1 MRWLITLAAHW
12 AHIFY
17 PSVPVDTLVHL
28 AWTESR
34 FTLTARNPS
43 GACGAFQILPVA
55 AGGWSCR
62 DLMNPFIAAPRAAYL
77 LSWARRHYHG
87 REIAWYKGR
96 L

>member
-1 MRWLITLAAHW
+1 MNRLLVTLAAQW
-12 AHIFY
+12 AHLWH

-34 FTLTARNPS
+34 FTLTARN
-43 GACGAFQILPVA
+43 GTCCGPWQIDYRFAHGLT
-55 AGGWSCR
+55 CR
-62 DLMNPFIAAPRAAYL
+62 QLMNPFVAAPRAAYL
-77 LSWARRHYHG
+77 LSWARRHYPG